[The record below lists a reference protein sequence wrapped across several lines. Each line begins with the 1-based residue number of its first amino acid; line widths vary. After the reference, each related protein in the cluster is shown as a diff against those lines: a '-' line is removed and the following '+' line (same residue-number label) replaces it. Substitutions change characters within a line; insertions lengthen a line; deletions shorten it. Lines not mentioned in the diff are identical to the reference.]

1 MKSVCS
7 VRLNCFQSPERAKGE
22 GNNLWA
28 VSINNEVFILK
39 KVRNSEDLT
48 DKKVITCKEK

>member
-7 VRLNCFQSPERAKGE
+7 VRLSRFQSPERAKGE

-48 DKKVITCKEK
+48 DEKVITCKEK